1 MAAFR
6 VSCMYSQTDV
16 FRPILRRLDKFIEEV
31 IPRFLDDILE
41 TRILLFIDYLY
52 TETSLTTPE
61 KK

>member
-1 MAAFR
+1 
-6 VSCMYSQTDV
+6 MYSQTDV